1 MTILVNYVA
10 QWGNPFNTENHCVQ
24 NLAVGSQLDKKASEV
39 VLNLVLIGKNAYG
52 EYWKSRLEKTSVKLI
67 LILFQIIEF

>member
-1 MTILVNYVA
+1 MRKSIY
-10 QWGNPFNTENHCVQ
+10 TENHCVQ

-52 EYWKSRLEKTSVKLI
+52 EY
-67 LILFQIIEF
+67 